1 MAKVMVII
9 MLQDLHSH
17 TYYSFCGADR
27 PEEVVEA
34 AIDAGLSLIGICDHQ
49 YGIMYG
55 SIGFF
60 GLPVDMDVQPDF
72 DRPLRR
78 YFDHINLIKEKYSDK
93 IRVLRGVEL
102 CTLTGH
108 GRHALPDGVDVSY
121 FDYALMET
129 LDAPDS
135 SCAHGDLFAFAE
147 RCGCKLGVAHTDMF
161 RFIKSRGEDPYAYFV
176 KMRERGIFWEM
187 NISHDSIHKYREHP
201 YMLAFFENEE
211 QQDIVRRSGV
221 EISIGFDGH
230 RVNEYPASRV
240 VDYCRRAERLGLCF
254 AFSE

>member
-1 MAKVMVII
+1 

-17 TYYSFCGADR
+17 TYYSFCGEDR

-34 AIDAGLSLIGICDHQ
+34 AIGAGLSMIGICDHQ

-55 SIGFF
+55 STAFF
-60 GLPVDMDVQPDF
+60 NLPPDMDIQPNP

-78 YFDHINLIKEKYSDK
+78 YFDHINLVREKYSDR
-93 IRVLRGVEL
+93 ITVLRGVEL

-108 GRHALPDGVDVSY
+108 GRHPLTDGVDVSY

-129 LDAPDS
+129 LDSPES
-135 SCAHGDLFAFAE
+135 SVAHGDLFAFSD
-147 RCGCKLGVAHTDMF
+147 RCGCKLGVAHTDLF
-161 RFIKSRGEDPYAYFV
+161 KFIKSRGEDPFVYFV

-187 NISHDSIHKYREHP
+187 NVSYDSIHRYREHP
-201 YMLAFFENEE
+201 YMLEFFENEE

-230 RVNEYPASRV
+230 RVGEYAGARV
-240 VDYCRRAERLGLCF
+240 CDYCRRAESLGLRF
-254 AFSE
+254 AFSEFVGKM